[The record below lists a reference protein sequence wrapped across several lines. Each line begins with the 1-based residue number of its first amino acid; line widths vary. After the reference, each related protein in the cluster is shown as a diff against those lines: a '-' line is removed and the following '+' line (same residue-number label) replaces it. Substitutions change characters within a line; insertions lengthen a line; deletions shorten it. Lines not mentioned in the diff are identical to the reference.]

1 METIIMKNKILKEID
16 SFVAL
21 LYTFGKINAADG
33 VKKFFTDMVNQ
44 AWDSNKDDETNLKEI
59 KSLFNINKEINKF
72 HNNSDLVTCI
82 DIFMSDYLLKI

>member
-1 METIIMKNKILKEID
+1 MKNKILKEID
-16 SFVAL
+16 SFAAL
-21 LYTFGKINAADG
+21 LYTFGKTNAAEG

-59 KSLFNINKEINKF
+59 KSLFNINKAINKF

-82 DIFMSDYLLKI
+82 DIFMSDYLSKI